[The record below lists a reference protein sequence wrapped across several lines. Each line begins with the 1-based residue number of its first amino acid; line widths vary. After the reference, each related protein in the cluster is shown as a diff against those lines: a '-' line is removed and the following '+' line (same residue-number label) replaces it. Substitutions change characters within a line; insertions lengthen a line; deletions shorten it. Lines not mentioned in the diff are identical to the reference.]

1 MNMDALSMVKHG
13 DVDSLKSFF
22 FENGVQHK
30 TFAETLMDQNV
41 VISRFPLMDA
51 NPNDL
56 DDWLQAHQVEHQ
68 GFAAALNLSN
78 PINLMDVDFNNEASF
93 YDWLSTHLAIHQ
105 EINDTLGL

>member
-22 FENGVQHK
+22 FENGTQHK

-41 VISRFPLMDA
+41 VIARFPIMDA

-56 DDWLQAHQVEHQ
+56 EDWLLAHQSEHQ
-68 GFAAALNLSN
+68 SMSAALNLSN
-78 PINLMDVDFNNEASF
+78 PINLLDTNWNDEASF
-93 YDWLSTHLAIHQ
+93 YDWLSTHLFLHQ
-105 EINDTLGL
+105 QIQLALGL